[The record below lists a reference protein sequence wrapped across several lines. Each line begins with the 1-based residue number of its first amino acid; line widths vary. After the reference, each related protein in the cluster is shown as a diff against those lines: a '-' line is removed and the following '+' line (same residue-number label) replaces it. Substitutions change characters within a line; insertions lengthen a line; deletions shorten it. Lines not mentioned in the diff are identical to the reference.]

1 MDATD
6 HNDSEAVTAQPAPT
20 QEVNAVQDT
29 AAAPVQTL
37 DDIQTAPSEDVISQE
52 QPLDVISGSADPV
65 AYPAS
70 PDPVQPTSLDEPQI
84 VENQVSEDVPSPPYK
99 SAAALREEF
108 RIKAKQAVREALA
121 AQPHRGTPAFADL
134 LAVADAI
141 VDTIAA
147 T

>member
-6 HNDSEAVTAQPAPT
+6 QDEVIITQPVSIHVEEAAD
-20 QEVNAVQDT
+20 VQS
-29 AAAPVQTL
+29 APVESAQTP

-52 QPLDVISGSADPV
+52 QPPDVTPTVADLV
-65 AYPAS
+65 AQSEPIE
-70 PDPVQPTSLDEPQI
+70 PTLVDEPEI
-84 VENQVSEDVPSPPYK
+84 VEDQAEPVSEYVPPPPYK

-108 RIKAKQAVREALA
+108 RVKAKQGVREALA

-134 LAVADAI
+134 LAVSDAI
-141 VDTIAA
+141 VDAIAS